1 MYLEKLYL
9 ELSSY
14 IAKTAWQPYDLA
26 SVHRFKALEPGS
38 SLFKV
43 PVHIAVSRANT
54 CYIFFPLRLTI
65 EAAVYNLKL
74 SK

>member
-38 SLFKV
+38 SLCD
-43 PVHIAVSRANT
+43 VHIAVSRANT

>member
-14 IAKTAWQPYDLA
+14 IAKTAWPPYDLA
-26 SVHRFKALEPGS
+26 SVRRFKALEPGS

-43 PVHIAVSRANT
+43 SVDIAVSRANT
-54 CYIFFPLRLTI
+54 CHIFFQLRLVI
-65 EAAVYNLKL
+65 EVAV
-74 SK
+74 